1 MGVGDAVAI
10 AGEEEGE
17 GSEDEDSGQ
26 REGVEEGA
34 EILRSSDEAVGGDF
48 SGSEGYGSGAGQRLG
63 AGEVCEG
70 GEDAKEGRDSGGK
83 GIEEKRGADCESSE
97 RGGNNAHEAGEEI
110 GDGAN
115 RELTD
120 RCDGAHP

>member
-1 MGVGDAVAI
+1 LDNVYVIVIGGGGVWRGRLVGVGDAVAI

-48 SGSEGYGSGAGQRLG
+48 SGSEG
-63 AGEVCEG
+63 
-70 GEDAKEGRDSGGK
+70 
-83 GIEEKRGADCESSE
+83 
-97 RGGNNAHEAGEEI
+97 
-110 GDGAN
+110 
-115 RELTD
+115 
-120 RCDGAHP
+120 